1 MKIDM
6 YYYGQHS
13 FNSLVF
19 MMEKNDIFA
28 HVLFSDLKYISL
40 WENDLLFS
48 HIYISFLFFFLF
60 SECHSYLGHVCKHRK
75 KRFLLKY
82 EKREGLRMC

>member
-28 HVLFSDLKYISL
+28 HVLFSDLKYVSL

-48 HIYISFLFFFLF
+48 HIYILFLFLF
-60 SECHSYLGHVCKHRK
+60 I
-75 KRFLLKY
+75 F
-82 EKREGLRMC
+82 RMPFISRTCV